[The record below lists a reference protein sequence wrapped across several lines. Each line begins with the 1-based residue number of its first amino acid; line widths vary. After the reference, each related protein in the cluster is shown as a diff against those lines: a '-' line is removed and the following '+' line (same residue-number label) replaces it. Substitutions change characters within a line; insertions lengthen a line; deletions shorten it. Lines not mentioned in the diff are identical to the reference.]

1 MIAHVAKLGPHLWLR
16 KRAGLRLA
24 ETRPEWMVAKGRSPS
39 DSQDPGPK
47 AAYRRFGVYCP
58 SPGGQAHS
66 PTSLGS
72 LGTPAGLELTIS
84 GH

>member
-47 AAYRRFGVYCP
+47 AAKRHTAG
-58 SPGGQAHS
+58 
-66 PTSLGS
+66 LGYIA
-72 LGTPAGLELTIS
+72 LPPAGRPTLQLHS
-84 GH
+84 GL